1 MEGEFGDQ
9 AEPRPETRVYVCVCV
24 HARVRY
30 RRSITSDAMRQQM
43 ADGGGGEDGD
53 PGGRVSETKRGQGGG
68 VKVKGKVEVKGEN
81 SEMTVNKTD
90 GRPIP
95 SGLRLRR
102 RSDQKE
108 MAVKVG
114 QSR

>member
-1 MEGEFGDQ
+1 M
-9 AEPRPETRVYVCVCV
+9 
-24 HARVRY
+24 
-30 RRSITSDAMRQQM
+30 RRQM